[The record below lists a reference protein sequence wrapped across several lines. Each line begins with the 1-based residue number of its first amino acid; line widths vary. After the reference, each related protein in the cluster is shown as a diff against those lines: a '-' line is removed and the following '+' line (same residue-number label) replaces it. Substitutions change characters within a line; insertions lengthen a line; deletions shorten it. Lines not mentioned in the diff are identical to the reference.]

1 MSQYTMEELWSQA
14 KTDALAAYVTDGD
27 SEAYILHGIKFEKR
41 DGNYKLLKATSDY
54 YPEVLPHFYNYFTS
68 SGYRA
73 GLCEVMML
81 RIEEQL
87 ESVERRIQKEMNEAK
102 PNQQNID
109 YAKSTRSNLM
119 DKYNKF
125 RNELNQSI
133 NNQS

>member
-1 MSQYTMEELWSQA
+1 
-14 KTDALAAYVTDGD
+14 
-27 SEAYILHGIKFEKR
+27 
-41 DGNYKLLKATSDY
+41 
-54 YPEVLPHFYNYFTS
+54 
-68 SGYRA
+68 
-73 GLCEVMML
+73 ML